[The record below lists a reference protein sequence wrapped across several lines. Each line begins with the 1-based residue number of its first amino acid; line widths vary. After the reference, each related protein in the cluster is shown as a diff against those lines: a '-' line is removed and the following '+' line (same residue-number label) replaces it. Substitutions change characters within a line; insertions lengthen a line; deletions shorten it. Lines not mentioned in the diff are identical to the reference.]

1 MSKLTKEQIAEFKE
15 TEKEAED
22 ATEFTWLAEEVAE
35 AGEKVWAKKLY
46 NKAEELAEDLE
57 SYQSLADSVANDDYL
72 GDKAWARAF
81 YKKAEELAENSDEYK
96 DLAESVSDEEYLGDK
111 DYARVLYKKAYEL
124 VEDSDGLILLA
135 ESVEYDGWLGDKE
148 WGEELRQKAID
159 NYKLIVAKSFDRG
172 TSQCQGNEIC
182 IGSLSKKQSVE
193 IVALLK
199 NGTYL
204 DSDYFNNFSQ
214 YNDLYHAHG
223 ILIGDTNDIYNL
235 ADDKDDLSKGSWEFL
250 EGKEDISDVVV
261 KDDLYLVTCRVE
273 DVYFHACLP
282 IESHDIPINETIE
295 LTAILDQ
302 INPMENI
309 PSDMLS
315 EDLDAPL
322 LFLFKGVKC
331 GYGEFERLP
340 EEEEGAGFIY
350 NTYQMIFHKSELLI
364 LISNRDHWE
373 SQFPFQDTED
383 YCPYLVSENELN
395 QDKLNKSI
403 QKLEKVAT

>member
-1 MSKLTKEQIAEFKE
+1 MAKITKEQIAEFKE

-214 YNDLYHAHG
+214 YNDLYHVHG

-302 INPMENI
+302 INPMENM

-383 YCPYLVSENELN
+383 YCPYLVSENELD

-403 QKLEKVAT
+403 QKLEEVTT

>member
-1 MSKLTKEQIAEFKE
+1 MAKITKEQIAEFKE